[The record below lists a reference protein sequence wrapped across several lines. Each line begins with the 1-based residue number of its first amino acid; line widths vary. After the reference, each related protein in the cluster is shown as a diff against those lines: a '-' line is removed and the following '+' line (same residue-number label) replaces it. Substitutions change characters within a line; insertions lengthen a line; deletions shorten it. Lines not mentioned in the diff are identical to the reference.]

1 MGCGAGIG
9 AQIYQ
14 SLDPSTAFWCLCFH
28 ISVKPLWESRLHQLC
43 LGQPSKMGWV
53 HALARV
59 LENLT
64 DGGWLGSRGEGREG
78 RWKWQQDTLSP
89 SRKGFPTL
97 NLENDEFYG
106 SPRVD
111 KLMPEAR
118 IRSPFFRR
126 LSPMISSKHGNIQQ
140 RKGSP
145 EAGCQDWFGQK
156 QTFWLR
162 VNHCPSVFSLII
174 SRMRGLG
181 CKFSDITI
189 LGFPHL

>member
-1 MGCGAGIG
+1 MKQCRL
-9 AQIYQ
+9 Q
-14 SLDPSTAFWCLCFH
+14 SLANFSRRATCRGQTAEMLAPKVDNGSNRDSNLQQMVW
-28 ISVKPLWESRLHQLC
+28 KAAGPQMES
-43 LGQPSKMGWV
+43 
-53 HALARV
+53 
-59 LENLT
+59 
-64 DGGWLGSRGEGREG
+64 
-78 RWKWQQDTLSP
+78 
-89 SRKGFPTL
+89 PTL

-118 IRSPFFRR
+118 IRSPFFQR

-156 QTFWLR
+156 QTFWLL